1 MGIKTNITL
10 HTEGT
15 LNGLKP
21 TILLAELD
29 LEYKL
34 VTIDIVTQANKKPW
48 FLKINPNGRIPAM
61 SDVDGS
67 GREIRIFESGAIL
80 EYLVARYD
88 KDNRTSYPYNFTEY
102 WETVSW
108 LTWQMAGVGPIQ
120 GQASHFTSKKSTEC
134 AQCEV
139 SRSLSWPCPHLIG
152 SAGEEVPYA
161 LSRYVHETRRLYRV
175 LDAHL
180 AQSAFGYIIGDR
192 VTIADIAIWPW
203 VSAYKYSGLSTIDD
217 FPHIKKWLSLVLQRP
232 GFEKGR
238 NAPGPHKMN
247 DVSEQELNDIAAL
260 LDTWIIDAMKRDAA
274 A

>member
-34 VTIDIVTQANKKPW
+34 VTIDIVAQANKKPW

-61 SDVDGS
+61 SDVDGF

-88 KDNRTSYPYNFTEY
+88 KDNRTSYPYNSTEY

-108 LTWQMAGVGPIQ
+108 LTWQMADVGPMQ
-120 GQASHFTSKKSTEC
+120 GQANHF
-134 AQCEV
+134 A
-139 SRSLSWPCPHLIG
+139 R
-152 SAGEEVPYA
+152 SAGKEVPYA
-161 LSRYVHETRRLYRV
+161 PSRYVHETRRLYRV

-203 VSAYKYSGLSTIDD
+203 VSAYKYSALSTIDD
-217 FPHIKKWLSLVLQRP
+217 FPQIKKWLYLLLQRP

-238 NAPGPHKMN
+238 NAPGPHKMD

-260 LDTWIIDAMKRDAA
+260 LGTWISDAMKRDAA